1 MYFDTLTAVILY
13 FYQYFLIIIAVI
25 TSIAMCSKN
34 KILFSG
40 SKDGSLI
47 MYDLEKLAIIH
58 YSDDFMDGT
67 VLYLT
72 WHWYLVIGGIRSL
85 QVSSNGKMLLSS
97 GNNKNL
103 KFLDLETV
111 EEPYQV
117 PTAFGLISSYHLW
130 FTITLDSINCL
141 SNHSKYTHFIVGCKD
156 GSIRLFDHVG
166 GNLDRSITDIEA
178 GTNNIL

>member
-1 MYFDTLTAVILY
+1 MLKMTSDDKHLIAVYKERFIKVYNLELETCHVFRHTHSCNTL

-72 WHWYLVIGGIRSL
+72 WH
-85 QVSSNGKMLLSS
+85 
-97 GNNKNL
+97 
-103 KFLDLETV
+103 
-111 EEPYQV
+111 
-117 PTAFGLISSYHLW
+117 
-130 FTITLDSINCL
+130 
-141 SNHSKYTHFIVGCKD
+141 
-156 GSIRLFDHVG
+156 
-166 GNLDRSITDIEA
+166 
-178 GTNNIL
+178 